1 MEEYQTYGIEVEPAS
16 KIRNAVPK
24 FGTEETKKVAIESTM
39 DYEDL
44 DFHVNRY
51 NEKGY
56 GREAYYRI
64 VSLNEE
70 GIVTPVDRTVYR
82 NLEQV
87 RTAISQKQNG
97 KKSYMKT

>member
-1 MEEYQTYGIEVEPAS
+1 
-16 KIRNAVPK
+16 
-24 FGTEETKKVAIESTM
+24 M

-87 RTAISQKQNG
+87 RTAISQKTEW
-97 KKSYMKT
+97 KESYMKT

>member
-1 MEEYQTYGIEVEPAS
+1 
-16 KIRNAVPK
+16 
-24 FGTEETKKVAIESTM
+24 M

-82 NLEQV
+82 NLN
-87 RTAISQKQNG
+87 K
-97 KKSYMKT
+97 